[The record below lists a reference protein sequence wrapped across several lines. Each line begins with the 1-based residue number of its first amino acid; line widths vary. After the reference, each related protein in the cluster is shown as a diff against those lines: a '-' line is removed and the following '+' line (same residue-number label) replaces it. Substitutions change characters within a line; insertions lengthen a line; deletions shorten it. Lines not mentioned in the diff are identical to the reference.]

1 MIEALIKK
9 NEAAISKIIGILVI
23 YMEKQ
28 SHYQLLNIDENASTD
43 IIKLAYERLLKDAK
57 EKLESS
63 PLYFEK
69 EKKLNEAYLVLS
81 NTQRRQF
88 YDKKLL
94 KERIQ
99 SHKSSIDNTSESFNL
114 FDFLNN
120 LIFSRIFW
128 GSAALILALL
138 ILLPGNNDNI
148 NNQTQQK
155 AIKDYYDYQNQQLE
169 RVHQTEQLYSAS
181 QENYQ
186 QSVSKRRQER
196 KEAAE
201 KRQLELEVQRIEQE
215 EQRSLAKIER
225 EERRLK
231 LKQQREDKKAN
242 DKLQRQKN
250 REKLAREQR
259 ERQQQYEAKKR
270 AQNLINKQKQQ
281 AYIQQRKEK
290 ISSTSIK

>member
-1 MIEALIKK
+1 
-9 NEAAISKIIGILVI
+9 
-23 YMEKQ
+23 MEKQ

-57 EKLESS
+57 EKLENS

-99 SHKSSIDNTSESFNL
+99 SHKSNIDNTSESFN
-114 FDFLNN
+114 FSDFLNN

-138 ILLPGNNDNI
+138 ILLPGSNDNI

-155 AIKDYYDYQNQQLE
+155 AIKDHYDYQNQQLE
-169 RVHQTEQLYSAS
+169 RVRQTEQLYSAS

-231 LKQQREDKKAN
+231 LKQQREEKKVN

-270 AQNLINKQKQQ
+270 AQNLINKQKKQ